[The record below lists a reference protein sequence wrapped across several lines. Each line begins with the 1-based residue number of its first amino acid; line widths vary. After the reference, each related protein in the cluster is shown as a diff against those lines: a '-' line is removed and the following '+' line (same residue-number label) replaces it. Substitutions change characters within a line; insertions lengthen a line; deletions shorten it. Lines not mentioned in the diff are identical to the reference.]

1 MWNASQRTL
10 AYNCIFNPHEVAD
23 VATTRLAKLPRCR
36 IFNAYQVTNAATCRP
51 NGPFDFPIY
60 IKRASHGLFMERS
73 KSTFQ
78 WTRTRTPPRAG
89 GKWRNFLEN
98 WNVKMNTRPA
108 KGKIVPWKWNL
119 EQLLRCRTKTTNIGG
134 VQHTRIAYFVS
145 RRCRFMLKLGRQTN
159 SHLKALEVCFLY
171 YLCYFVSRRCRF
183 MLKLG
188 RQTNSHLKALEVL
201 FLDYLCYFG
210 HALNRAVF
218 ARFSYC
224 PSWDEAA

>member
-1 MWNASQRTL
+1 MVCSWSDLSLLFNEHEHEHRRAPVENGGTFWKTETWKWTL
-10 AYNCIFNPHEVAD
+10 DLQKEK
-23 VATTRLAKLPRCR
+23 T
-36 IFNAYQVTNAATCRP
+36 
-51 NGPFDFPIY
+51 
-60 IKRASHGLFMERS
+60 
-73 KSTFQ
+73 
-78 WTRTRTPPRAG
+78 
-89 GKWRNFLEN
+89 
-98 WNVKMNTRPA
+98 
-108 KGKIVPWKWNL
+108 VPWKWNL